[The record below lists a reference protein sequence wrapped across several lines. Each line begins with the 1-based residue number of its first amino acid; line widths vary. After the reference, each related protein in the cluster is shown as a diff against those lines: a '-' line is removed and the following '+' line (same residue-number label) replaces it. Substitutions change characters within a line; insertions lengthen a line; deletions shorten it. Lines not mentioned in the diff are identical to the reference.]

1 MYIIIY
7 IIYIYVYKYS
17 NITFHTNPSRGMR
30 TVLVYT
36 LRDVDCNFRANDNFI
51 SSSVFASLNV
61 GTKVKQP

>member
-1 MYIIIY
+1 MY
-7 IIYIYVYKYS
+7 IIYIYIYIYIY
-17 NITFHTNPSRGMR
+17 ITFHTNPSRGMR

-36 LRDVDCNFRANDNFI
+36 LRDVDCNFTANDNFI